1 MLYWYGSNIVIAVV
15 CEPAF
20 VYIFSILIP
29 VYFNYLSSSS
39 GFVFFVDGAKLIGA
53 GLFF

>member
-1 MLYWYGSNIVIAVV
+1 MLYWYGGNIVIAVV

-20 VYIFSILIP
+20 VYSISILIL
-29 VYFNYLSSSS
+29 VYFSYFSSSS